1 MLCDLFLFKLDVQ
14 NYIKNMHP
22 RLFIFLLMIC
32 SNMIV
37 NAQTHVAS
45 FFSDGMILQQQK
57 SINIWG
63 IDSAGTKI
71 HVVSSWG
78 ETSQA
83 TTSTNGKWKLQL
95 TTPTAGGPHA
105 ITIKGSS
112 IVTIN
117 DVLIGEVWVC
127 SGQSNMQIPL
137 SGGLDGNFIEGG
149 LDAIVNSKNDRIR
162 FFTVKQNTSL
172 KPLDNVKGRWEKAA
186 PSTSGSFSAVGYFFA
201 QQLEMV
207 LDVPIGIVVTA
218 WGSSTAEAWSD
229 DKTLHDLGITIPNE
243 IAEMPQKT
251 PTVLYNAMMH
261 PLIGYGVKGVL
272 WYQGEANRRNA
283 NEYEKIVNTMVT
295 SWREQW
301 NIGDFPFYFAQI
313 APFNYGKNNSAFLRE
328 AQLKSSQNLQNAEM
342 VVTLDVG
349 DCTQIH
355 PSKKREVGKRLSYL
369 AIAKDY
375 GISGYDFKSPTLTN
389 YFIEKQEIILT
400 FSNRIQLNRNVGTS
414 ENFEI
419 AGTDMIFYPANAVM
433 KSPYHKDQKVRVF
446 SEKVTD
452 PKAVRYGFKN
462 CVIPTLFGRNGLPVS
477 SFRTDNLNANE

>member
-45 FFSDGMILQQQK
+45 FFSDGMILQQKK

-201 QQLEMV
+201 QQLEKV

-229 DKTLHDLGITIPNE
+229 DKTLHDLGIIIPNE

-261 PLIGYGVKGVL
+261 PLIGYGIKGVL

-400 FSNRIQLNRNVGTS
+400 FSNRIQLNRNVGNS

-446 SEKVTD
+446 SEKVPN

>member
-1 MLCDLFLFKLDVQ
+1 MDVK
-14 NYIKNMHP
+14 I
-22 RLFIFLLMIC
+22 LLLLIC
-32 SNMIV
+32 FSLV
-37 NAQTHVAS
+37 TKAQTTVGTV
-45 FFSDGMILQQQK
+45 FGDGMVLQQQK
-57 SINIWG
+57 DIYLWG
-63 IDSAGTKI
+63 TDNVGTKI
-71 HVVSSWG
+71 IVVSSWG
-78 ETSQA
+78 ETTQT
-83 TTSTNGKWKLQL
+83 TTSKNGKWKLRL
-95 TTPTAGGPHA
+95 STPLAGGPHS

-112 IVTIN
+112 TVTID
-117 DVLIGEVWVC
+117 DVLIGEVWVI
-127 SGQSNMQIPL
+127 SGQSNMQLPL
-137 SGGLDGNFIEGG
+137 KGGLDGNFIEGG

-201 QQLEMV
+201 QQLEKV

-261 PLIGYGVKGVL
+261 PLIGYGIKGVL

-301 NIGDFPFYFAQI
+301 NIGDFPFYYAQI

-328 AQLKSSQNLQNAEM
+328 AQLKSSQNLKNAEM

-355 PSKKREVGKRLSYL
+355 PSKKREVGKRLSYIAL
-369 AIAKDY
+369 AKDY

-389 YFIEKQEIILT
+389 YFIEKHEIILT
-400 FSNRIQLNRNVGTS
+400 FSNRIKLNRNVGIS

-419 AGTDMIFYPANAVM
+419 AGTYMIFYPANAVM
-433 KSPYHKDQKVRVF
+433 KSPYHKDQKVSVF
-446 SEKVTD
+446 SEKVPH

>member
-32 SNMIV
+32 SYMIV

-45 FFSDGMILQQQK
+45 FFSDGMILQQKK

-95 TTPTAGGPHA
+95 ITPTAGGPHA

-229 DKTLHDLGITIPNE
+229 DKTLNDLGITIPNE

-261 PLIGYGVKGVL
+261 PLIGYGIKGVL

-355 PSKKREVGKRLSYL
+355 PSKKREVGKRLSYIAL
-369 AIAKDY
+369 AKDY

-433 KSPYHKDQKVRVF
+433 KSPYHEDQKVRVF
-446 SEKVTD
+446 SEKVLN

>member
-1 MLCDLFLFKLDVQ
+1 MRA
-14 NYIKNMHP
+14 
-22 RLFIFLLMIC
+22 RLFIFLVLIC

-37 NAQTHVAS
+37 NAQTNVSS

-57 SINIWG
+57 SINFWG

-71 HVVSSWG
+71 HVESSWG
-78 ETSQA
+78 ETSQT

-95 TTPTAGGPHA
+95 TTPTAGGPYN

-112 IVTIN
+112 TVTIN

-137 SGGLDGNFIEGG
+137 RGGLDGNFIEGG

-162 FFTVKQNTSL
+162 FFTVKQNSSL

-201 QQLEMV
+201 QQLEKV

-218 WGSSTAEAWSD
+218 WGASSVEAWTDSST
-229 DKTLHDLGITIPNE
+229 LNDLGLGP
-243 IAEMPQKT
+243 AEKLVKMKQQSPS
-251 PTVLYNAMMH
+251 VLYNAMMH
-261 PLIGYGVKGVL
+261 PLIGYGIKGVL
-272 WYQGEANRRNA
+272 WYQGETNRSNFS
-283 NEYEKIVNTMVT
+283 EYEKIVNAMVT
-295 SWREQW
+295 SWRDQW
-301 NIGDFPFYFAQI
+301 NIGDFPFYYAQI

-355 PSKKREVGKRLSYL
+355 PSKKREVGKRLSYIAL
-369 AIAKDY
+369 AKDY

-389 YFIEKQEIILT
+389 YFIEDQEIILT
-400 FSNRIQLNRNVGTS
+400 FSNRVHLNKNVDPS

-419 AGTDMIFYPANAVM
+419 AGTDMVFYPANAVM
-433 KSPYHKDQKVRVF
+433 TSPYHKDQKVRVF
-446 SEKVTD
+446 SEKVTH

-462 CVIPTLFGRNGLPVS
+462 CVLPTLFGRNGLPVS
-477 SFRTDNLNANE
+477 SFRTDNLNVNE

>member
-1 MLCDLFLFKLDVQ
+1 
-14 NYIKNMHP
+14 MHP
-22 RLFIFLLMIC
+22 RLFIFLVMIC

-201 QQLEMV
+201 QQLEKV

-229 DKTLHDLGITIPNE
+229 DKTLNDLGIIIPNE

-261 PLIGYGVKGVL
+261 PLIGYGIKGVL

-301 NIGDFPFYFAQI
+301 NIGDFPFYYAQI

-355 PSKKREVGKRLSYL
+355 PSKKREVGKRLSYIAL
-369 AIAKDY
+369 AKNY

-446 SEKVTD
+446 SEKVPN

>member
-1 MLCDLFLFKLDVQ
+1 MRA
-14 NYIKNMHP
+14 
-22 RLFIFLLMIC
+22 RLFIFLVLIC

-37 NAQTHVAS
+37 NAQTNVSS

-57 SINIWG
+57 SINFWG

-71 HVVSSWG
+71 HVESSWG
-78 ETSQA
+78 ETSQT

-95 TTPTAGGPHA
+95 TTPTAGGPHN

-112 IVTIN
+112 TVTIN

-137 SGGLDGNFIEGG
+137 RGGLDGNFIEGG

-162 FFTVKQNTSL
+162 FFTVKQNTSV

-186 PSTSGSFSAVGYFFA
+186 PSTAGSFSAVGYFFA
-201 QQLEMV
+201 QQLEKV

-218 WGSSTAEAWSD
+218 WGASSVEAWTDSST
-229 DKTLHDLGITIPNE
+229 LNDLGLGS
-243 IAEMPQKT
+243 AEKLVKMKQQSPS
-251 PTVLYNAMMH
+251 VLYNAMMH
-261 PLIGYGVKGVL
+261 PLIGYGIKGVL
-272 WYQGEANRRNA
+272 WYQGEANRSNFS
-283 NEYEKIVNTMVT
+283 EYEKIVNAMVT
-295 SWREQW
+295 SWRDQW
-301 NIGDFPFYFAQI
+301 NIGDFPFYYAQI

-328 AQLKSSQNLQNAEM
+328 AQLMSSQSLQNAEM

-355 PSKKREVGKRLSYL
+355 PSKKREVGKRLSYIAL
-369 AIAKDY
+369 AKDY

-389 YFIEKQEIILT
+389 YFIEDQEIILT
-400 FSNRIQLNRNVGTS
+400 FSNRIQLNKNVDPS

-419 AGTDMIFYPANAVM
+419 AGTDMVFYPANAVM
-433 KSPYHKDQKVRVF
+433 TSPYHKDQKVRVF
-446 SEKVTD
+446 SEKVPH

-462 CVIPTLFGRNGLPVS
+462 CVLPTLFGRNGLPVS
-477 SFRTDNLNANE
+477 SFRTDNLNVNE

>member
-1 MLCDLFLFKLDVQ
+1 M
-14 NYIKNMHP
+14 
-22 RLFIFLLMIC
+22 
-32 SNMIV
+32 
-37 NAQTHVAS
+37 
-45 FFSDGMILQQQK
+45 
-57 SINIWG
+57 
-63 IDSAGTKI
+63 
-71 HVVSSWG
+71 
-78 ETSQA
+78 
-83 TTSTNGKWKLQL
+83 
-95 TTPTAGGPHA
+95 
-105 ITIKGSS
+105 
-112 IVTIN
+112 
-117 DVLIGEVWVC
+117 
-127 SGQSNMQIPL
+127 
-137 SGGLDGNFIEGG
+137 
-149 LDAIVNSKNDRIR
+149 
-162 FFTVKQNTSL
+162 
-172 KPLDNVKGRWEKAA
+172 
-186 PSTSGSFSAVGYFFA
+186 
-201 QQLEMV
+201 
-207 LDVPIGIVVTA
+207 
-218 WGSSTAEAWSD
+218 
-229 DKTLHDLGITIPNE
+229 
-243 IAEMPQKT
+243 
-251 PTVLYNAMMH
+251 
-261 PLIGYGVKGVL
+261 

-355 PSKKREVGKRLSYL
+355 PSKKREVGKRLSYIAL
-369 AIAKDY
+369 AKDY

-446 SEKVTD
+446 SEKVPN

>member
-1 MLCDLFLFKLDVQ
+1 MRA
-14 NYIKNMHP
+14 
-22 RLFIFLLMIC
+22 RLFIFLVLIC

-37 NAQTHVAS
+37 NAQTNVSS

-57 SINIWG
+57 SINFWG

-71 HVVSSWG
+71 HVESSWG
-78 ETSQA
+78 ETSQT

-95 TTPTAGGPHA
+95 TTPTAGGPYN

-112 IVTIN
+112 TVTIN

-137 SGGLDGNFIEGG
+137 RGGLDGNFIEGG

-162 FFTVKQNTSL
+162 FFTVKQNTSV

-201 QQLEMV
+201 QQLEKV

-218 WGSSTAEAWSD
+218 WGASSVEAWTDSST
-229 DKTLHDLGITIPNE
+229 LNDLGLGP
-243 IAEMPQKT
+243 AEKLVKMKQQSPS
-251 PTVLYNAMMH
+251 VLYNAMMH
-261 PLIGYGVKGVL
+261 PLIGYGIKGVL
-272 WYQGEANRRNA
+272 WYQGETNRSNFS
-283 NEYEKIVNTMVT
+283 EYEKIVNAMVT
-295 SWREQW
+295 SWRDQW
-301 NIGDFPFYFAQI
+301 NIGDFPFYYAQI

-328 AQLKSSQNLQNAEM
+328 AQLMSSQSLQNAEM

-355 PSKKREVGKRLSYL
+355 PSKKREVGKRLSYIAL
-369 AIAKDY
+369 AKDY

-389 YFIEKQEIILT
+389 YFIEDQEIILT
-400 FSNRIQLNRNVGTS
+400 FSNRVHLNKNVDPS

-419 AGTDMIFYPANAVM
+419 AGTDMVFYPANAVM
-433 KSPYHKDQKVRVF
+433 TSPYHKDQKVRVF
-446 SEKVTD
+446 SEKVTH

-462 CVIPTLFGRNGLPVS
+462 CVLPTLFGRNGLPVS
-477 SFRTDNLNANE
+477 SFRTDNLNVNE

>member
-1 MLCDLFLFKLDVQ
+1 
-14 NYIKNMHP
+14 
-22 RLFIFLLMIC
+22 
-32 SNMIV
+32 
-37 NAQTHVAS
+37 
-45 FFSDGMILQQQK
+45 
-57 SINIWG
+57 
-63 IDSAGTKI
+63 
-71 HVVSSWG
+71 
-78 ETSQA
+78 
-83 TTSTNGKWKLQL
+83 
-95 TTPTAGGPHA
+95 
-105 ITIKGSS
+105 
-112 IVTIN
+112 
-117 DVLIGEVWVC
+117 
-127 SGQSNMQIPL
+127 MQIPL

-162 FFTVKQNTSL
+162 FFTVKQNSSL

-201 QQLEMV
+201 QQLEKV

-229 DKTLHDLGITIPNE
+229 DKTLHDLGIIIPNE

-261 PLIGYGVKGVL
+261 PLIGYGIKGVL

-355 PSKKREVGKRLSYL
+355 PSKKREVGKRLSYIAL
-369 AIAKDY
+369 AKDY

-446 SEKVTD
+446 SEKVPN

>member
-1 MLCDLFLFKLDVQ
+1 MR
-14 NYIKNMHP
+14 P
-22 RLFIFLLMIC
+22 RLFILLLMIC
-32 SNMIV
+32 SNTII
-37 NAQTHVAS
+37 NAQTKVAS
-45 FFSDGMILQQQK
+45 FFSDGMILHQQK

-78 ETSQA
+78 ETSQT

-95 TTPTAGGPHA
+95 STPVAGSPHP

-112 IVTIN
+112 TIIIN
-117 DVLIGEVWVC
+117 DVLIGEVWIC
-127 SGQSNMQIPL
+127 SGQSNMQLPL
-137 SGGLDGNFIEGG
+137 KGGLDGNFIEGG

-162 FFTVKQNTSL
+162 FFNVKQNASL
-172 KPLDNVKGRWEKAA
+172 KPLDNVNGRWEKAA

-201 QQLEMV
+201 QQLEKV

-261 PLIGYGVKGVL
+261 PLIGYGIKGVL
-272 WYQGEANRRNA
+272 WYQGEANRPNA

-301 NIGDFPFYFAQI
+301 NIADFPFYYAQI

-328 AQLKSSQNLQNAEM
+328 AQLKSSQSLQNAEM

-355 PSKKREVGKRLSYL
+355 PSKKREVGKRLSYVAL
-369 AIAKDY
+369 AKDY

-389 YFIEKQEIILT
+389 YFIEEQEIILT
-400 FSNRIQLNRNVGTS
+400 FSNRVHLNKNVDPS

-419 AGTDMIFYPANAVM
+419 AGTDMVFYPANAVM
-433 KSPYHKDQKVRVF
+433 TSPYHKDQKIRVF
-446 SEKVTD
+446 SEKVPH

-462 CVIPTLFGRNGLPVS
+462 CVLPTIFGRNGLPVS
-477 SFRTDNLNANE
+477 SFRTDNLNSNE

>member
-1 MLCDLFLFKLDVQ
+1 MR
-14 NYIKNMHP
+14 P
-22 RLFIFLLMIC
+22 RLFIFLLLIC
-32 SNMIV
+32 SNTIV
-37 NAQTHVAS
+37 NAQTNVAS

-78 ETSQA
+78 ETSQT

-95 TTPTAGGPHA
+95 STPVAGGPHS

-112 IVTIN
+112 TIIIN
-117 DVLIGEVWVC
+117 DVLIGEVWIC
-127 SGQSNMQIPL
+127 SGQSNMQLPL
-137 SGGLDGNFIEGG
+137 KGGLDGNFIEGG

-172 KPLDNVKGRWEKAA
+172 KPLENVNGRWEKAN

-201 QQLEMV
+201 HQIEKVLE
-207 LDVPIGIVVTA
+207 VPVGIIVTA
-218 WGSSTAEAWSD
+218 WGASSAEAWTDSS
-229 DKTLHDLGITIPNE
+229 TLNDLGLGS
-243 IAEMPQKT
+243 AEKMAKMKQQT
-251 PTVLYNAMMH
+251 PSVLYNAMIN
-261 PLIGYGVKGVL
+261 PLIGYGIKGVL
-272 WYQGEANRRNA
+272 WYQGEANRPNA
-283 NEYEKIVNTMVT
+283 NEYEKIVNAMVT

-301 NIGDFPFYFAQI
+301 NIGDFPFYYAQI

-328 AQLKSSQNLQNAEM
+328 AQLKSSQSLQNAEM

-355 PSKKREVGKRLSYL
+355 PSKKREVGKRLSYVAL
-369 AIAKDY
+369 AKNY

-389 YFIEKQEIILT
+389 YFIEDQEIILT
-400 FSNRIQLNRNVGTS
+400 FSNRVHLNKNVNPS

-419 AGTDMIFYPANAVM
+419 AGSDMVFYPANAVM
-433 KSPYHKDQKVRVF
+433 TSPYHKDQKVRVF
-446 SEKVTD
+446 SEKVPH

-462 CVIPTLFGRNGLPVS
+462 CLIPTLFGRNGLPVS

>member
-1 MLCDLFLFKLDVQ
+1 
-14 NYIKNMHP
+14 MHP
-22 RLFIFLLMIC
+22 RLFIFLVMIC

-37 NAQTHVAS
+37 IAQTHVAS

-71 HVVSSWG
+71 HVLSSWG

-112 IVTIN
+112 IITIN

-127 SGQSNMQIPL
+127 SGQSNMQVPL
-137 SGGLDGNFIEGG
+137 SGGLDGNFIKGG

-201 QQLEMV
+201 QQLEKV

-261 PLIGYGVKGVL
+261 PLIGYGIKGVL

-301 NIGDFPFYFAQI
+301 NIGDFPFYYAQI

-328 AQLKSSQNLQNAEM
+328 AQLKSSQNLKNAEM

-355 PSKKREVGKRLSYL
+355 PSKKREVGKRLSYIAL
-369 AIAKDY
+369 AKDY

-400 FSNRIQLNRNVGTS
+400 FSNRIQLNRNVGIS

-433 KSPYHKDQKVRVF
+433 KSPYDKNQKVRVF
-446 SEKVTD
+446 SEKVLH

-462 CVIPTLFGRNGLPVS
+462 CVTPTLFGRNGLPVS

>member
-1 MLCDLFLFKLDVQ
+1 MLCDLFLFKLYVQ

-22 RLFIFLLMIC
+22 RLFIFLVMIC

-201 QQLEMV
+201 QQLEKV

-229 DKTLHDLGITIPNE
+229 VKTLNDLGITIPNE

-261 PLIGYGVKGVL
+261 PLVGYGIKGVL

-301 NIGDFPFYFAQI
+301 NIGDFPFYYAQI
-313 APFNYGKNNSAFLRE
+313 SPFNYGKNNSAFLRE
-328 AQLKSSQNLQNAEM
+328 AQLKSSQSLQNAEM

-462 CVIPTLFGRNGLPVS
+462 CVIPTLFGRNGLPIS

>member
-1 MLCDLFLFKLDVQ
+1 MR
-14 NYIKNMHP
+14 P
-22 RLFIFLLMIC
+22 RLFIFLVLIC
-32 SNMIV
+32 SNTIV
-37 NAQTHVAS
+37 NAQTNVAS

-78 ETSQA
+78 ETSQT

-95 TTPTAGGPHA
+95 STPVAGGPHS

-112 IVTIN
+112 TIIIN
-117 DVLIGEVWVC
+117 DVLIGEVWIC
-127 SGQSNMQIPL
+127 SGQSNMQLPL
-137 SGGLDGNFIEGG
+137 KGGLDGNFIEGG

-162 FFTVKQNTSL
+162 FFNVKQNASL
-172 KPLDNVKGRWEKAA
+172 KPLDNVNGRWEKAN

-201 QQLEMV
+201 HQIEKVLE
-207 LDVPIGIVVTA
+207 VPVGIIVTA
-218 WGSSTAEAWSD
+218 WGASSAEAWTDSS
-229 DKTLHDLGITIPNE
+229 TLNDLGFEFPE
-243 IAEMPQKT
+243 KMAKMKQQT
-251 PTVLYNAMMH
+251 PSVLYNTMIH
-261 PLIGYGVKGVL
+261 PLIGYGIKGVL

-283 NEYEKIVNTMVT
+283 NEYEKIVNAMVS

-301 NIGDFPFYFAQI
+301 NIGDFPFYYAQI

-328 AQLKSSQNLQNAEM
+328 AQLKSSQSLQNAEM

-355 PSKKREVGKRLSYL
+355 PSKKREVGKRLSYVAL
-369 AIAKDY
+369 AKDY

-389 YFIEKQEIILT
+389 YFIEDQEIVLT
-400 FSNRIQLNRNVGTS
+400 FSSRIQLNKNVDTS

-419 AGTDMIFYPANAVM
+419 AGTNMVFYPANAAM
-433 KSPYHKDQKVRVF
+433 TSPYHKDQKIRVF
-446 SEKVTD
+446 SEKVPH

-462 CVIPTLFGRNGLPVS
+462 CVLPTLFGRNGLPVS
-477 SFRTDNLNANE
+477 SFRTDNLNSNE

>member
-1 MLCDLFLFKLDVQ
+1 MLCDLFLFKLYVQ

-137 SGGLDGNFIEGG
+137 RGGLDGNFIEGG

-201 QQLEMV
+201 QQLETV

-243 IAEMPQKT
+243 IAEIPQKT

-261 PLIGYGVKGVL
+261 PLIGYGIKGVL

-283 NEYEKIVNTMVT
+283 NEYEKIVNAMVT

-301 NIGDFPFYFAQI
+301 NIGDFPFYYAQI

-328 AQLKSSQNLQNAEM
+328 AQLKSSQSLQNAEM

-375 GISGYDFKSPTLTN
+375 GISGYDFKSPTLTD

-446 SEKVTD
+446 SEKVPN

-462 CVIPTLFGRNGLPVS
+462 CVIPTLFGRNGLPIS
-477 SFRTDNLNANE
+477 SFRTDILNANE

>member
-201 QQLEMV
+201 QQLEKV

-261 PLIGYGVKGVL
+261 PLIGYGIKGVL

-301 NIGDFPFYFAQI
+301 NIGDFPFYYAQI

-355 PSKKREVGKRLSYL
+355 PSKKREVGKRLSYIAL
-369 AIAKDY
+369 AKDY

-433 KSPYHKDQKVRVF
+433 KSPYHKDQKLRVF
-446 SEKVTD
+446 SEKVPN

-462 CVIPTLFGRNGLPVS
+462 CVIPTLFGRNGLPIS
-477 SFRTDNLNANE
+477 SFRTDILNANE

>member
-172 KPLDNVKGRWEKAA
+172 KPLDNLKGRWEKAA

-201 QQLEMV
+201 QQLEKV

-229 DKTLHDLGITIPNE
+229 DKTLNDLGIIIPNE

-261 PLIGYGVKGVL
+261 PIIGYGIKGVL

-355 PSKKREVGKRLSYL
+355 PSKKREVGKRLSYIAL
-369 AIAKDY
+369 AKDY

-389 YFIEKQEIILT
+389 YFIEKQEIILI

-433 KSPYHKDQKVRVF
+433 KSPYYKDQKVRVF
-446 SEKVTD
+446 SEKVPN

>member
-45 FFSDGMILQQQK
+45 FFSDGMILQQKK

-201 QQLEMV
+201 QQLEKV

-229 DKTLHDLGITIPNE
+229 DKTLNDLGITIPNE

-261 PLIGYGVKGVL
+261 PLIGYGIKGVL

-301 NIGDFPFYFAQI
+301 NIGDFSFYFAQI

-355 PSKKREVGKRLSYL
+355 PSKKREVGKRLSYIAL
-369 AIAKDY
+369 AKDY

-389 YFIEKQEIILT
+389 FFIEKQEIILT

-446 SEKVTD
+446 SEKVPN

>member
-22 RLFIFLLMIC
+22 RLFVFLLMIC
-32 SNMIV
+32 SNMIA

-45 FFSDGMILQQQK
+45 FFSDGMILQQKK

-162 FFTVKQNTSL
+162 FFTVKQNSSL

-201 QQLEMV
+201 QQLEKV

-229 DKTLHDLGITIPNE
+229 DKTLNDLGIIIPNE

-261 PLIGYGVKGVL
+261 PLIGYGIKGVL

-355 PSKKREVGKRLSYL
+355 PSKKREVGKRLSYIAL
-369 AIAKDY
+369 AKDY

-446 SEKVTD
+446 SEKVPN

>member
-1 MLCDLFLFKLDVQ
+1 MRA
-14 NYIKNMHP
+14 
-22 RLFIFLLMIC
+22 RLFIFLVLIC

-37 NAQTHVAS
+37 NAQTNVSS

-57 SINIWG
+57 SINFWG

-78 ETSQA
+78 ETSQT

-95 TTPTAGGPHA
+95 TTPTAGGPHN

-112 IVTIN
+112 TVTIN

-137 SGGLDGNFIEGG
+137 RGGLDGNFIEGG

-162 FFTVKQNTSL
+162 FFTVKQNTSV

-201 QQLEMV
+201 QQLEKV

-218 WGSSTAEAWSD
+218 WGASSVEAWTDSST
-229 DKTLHDLGITIPNE
+229 LNDLGLGS
-243 IAEMPQKT
+243 AEELVKMKQQSPS
-251 PTVLYNAMMH
+251 VLYNAMMH
-261 PLIGYGVKGVL
+261 PLIGYGIKGVL
-272 WYQGEANRRNA
+272 WYQGETNRSNFS
-283 NEYEKIVNTMVT
+283 EYEKIVNAMVT
-295 SWREQW
+295 SWRDQW
-301 NIGDFPFYFAQI
+301 NIGDFPFYYAQI

-328 AQLKSSQNLQNAEM
+328 AQLMSSQSLQNAEM

-355 PSKKREVGKRLSYL
+355 PSKKREVGKRLSYIAL
-369 AIAKDY
+369 AKDY

-389 YFIEKQEIILT
+389 YFIEDQEIILT
-400 FSNRIQLNRNVGTS
+400 FSNRIKLNKNVDPS

-419 AGTDMIFYPANAVM
+419 AGTDMIFYPAKAVM
-433 KSPYHKDQKVRVF
+433 TSPYHKDQKVRVF
-446 SEKVTD
+446 SEKVTH

-462 CVIPTLFGRNGLPVS
+462 CVIPTLFGMNGLPVS
-477 SFRTDNLNANE
+477 SFRTDNLNVNE

>member
-1 MLCDLFLFKLDVQ
+1 MRA
-14 NYIKNMHP
+14 
-22 RLFIFLLMIC
+22 RLFIFLVLIC

-37 NAQTHVAS
+37 NAQTNVSS

-57 SINIWG
+57 SINFWG

-71 HVVSSWG
+71 HVESSWG
-78 ETSQA
+78 ETSQT

-95 TTPTAGGPHA
+95 TTPTAGGPYN

-112 IVTIN
+112 TVTIN

-137 SGGLDGNFIEGG
+137 RGGLDGNFIEGG

-162 FFTVKQNTSL
+162 FFTVKQNTSV

-201 QQLEMV
+201 QQLEKV

-218 WGSSTAEAWSD
+218 WGASSVEAWTDSST
-229 DKTLHDLGITIPNE
+229 LNDLGLGP
-243 IAEMPQKT
+243 AEKLVKMKQQSPS
-251 PTVLYNAMMH
+251 VLYNAMMH
-261 PLIGYGVKGVL
+261 PLIGYGIKGVL
-272 WYQGEANRRNA
+272 WYQGETNRSNFS
-283 NEYEKIVNTMVT
+283 EYEKIVNAMVT
-295 SWREQW
+295 SWRDQW
-301 NIGDFPFYFAQI
+301 NIGDFPFYYAQI

-355 PSKKREVGKRLSYL
+355 PSKKREVGKRLSYIAL
-369 AIAKDY
+369 AKDY

-389 YFIEKQEIILT
+389 YFIEDQEIILT
-400 FSNRIQLNRNVGTS
+400 FSNRVHLNKNVDPS

-419 AGTDMIFYPANAVM
+419 AGTDMVFYPANAVM
-433 KSPYHKDQKVRVF
+433 TSPYHKDQKVRVF
-446 SEKVTD
+446 SEKVTH

-462 CVIPTLFGRNGLPVS
+462 CVLPTLFGRNGLPVS
-477 SFRTDNLNANE
+477 SFRTDNLNVNE

>member
-1 MLCDLFLFKLDVQ
+1 
-14 NYIKNMHP
+14 MHP
-22 RLFIFLLMIC
+22 RLFIFLVMIC

-78 ETSQA
+78 ETLQT

-95 TTPTAGGPHA
+95 TTPTAGGPHT

-112 IVTIN
+112 TVTIN

-137 SGGLDGNFIEGG
+137 RGGLDGNFIEGG

-162 FFTVKQNTSL
+162 FFSVKQNTSL

-201 QQLEMV
+201 QQLEKV

-229 DKTLHDLGITIPNE
+229 VKTLDDLGITIPNE

-261 PLIGYGVKGVL
+261 PLIGYGMKGVL
-272 WYQGEANRRNA
+272 WYQGEANRPNA
-283 NEYEKIVNTMVT
+283 NEYEKIVNAMVT

-301 NIGDFPFYFAQI
+301 NIGNFPFYYAQI
-313 APFNYGKNNSAFLRE
+313 SPFNYGKNNSAFLRE
-328 AQLKSSQNLQNAEM
+328 AQLKSSQSLQNAEM
-342 VVTLDVG
+342 IVTLDVG

-355 PSKKREVGKRLSYL
+355 PSKKREVGKRMSYIAL
-369 AIAKDY
+369 AKDY

-389 YFIEKQEIILT
+389 YFIEDQEIILT
-400 FSNRIQLNRNVGTS
+400 FSNRIQLNRNVDAS

-433 KSPYHKDQKVRVF
+433 TSPYHEDQKIRVS
-446 SEKVTD
+446 SEKVPH

-462 CVIPTLFGRNGLPVS
+462 CVIPMLFGRNGLPVS

>member
-1 MLCDLFLFKLDVQ
+1 MDVK
-14 NYIKNMHP
+14 I
-22 RLFIFLLMIC
+22 LLLLIC
-32 SNMIV
+32 FSLV
-37 NAQTHVAS
+37 TKAQTTVGTV
-45 FFSDGMILQQQK
+45 FGDGMVLQQQK
-57 SINIWG
+57 DIYLWG
-63 IDSAGTKI
+63 TDNVGTKI
-71 HVVSSWG
+71 IVVSSWG
-78 ETSQA
+78 ETTQT
-83 TTSTNGKWKLQL
+83 TTSKNGKWKLRL
-95 TTPTAGGPHA
+95 STPNAGGPHT

-112 IVTIN
+112 TVTID
-117 DVLIGEVWVC
+117 DVLIGEVWVI
-127 SGQSNMQIPL
+127 SGQSNMQLPL
-137 SGGLDGNFIEGG
+137 KGGLDGNFIEGG

-201 QQLEMV
+201 QQLEKV

-261 PLIGYGVKGVL
+261 PLIGYGIKGVV

-301 NIGDFPFYFAQI
+301 NIGDFPFYYAQI

-328 AQLKSSQNLQNAEM
+328 AQLKSSQNLKNAEM

-355 PSKKREVGKRLSYL
+355 PSKKREVGKRLSYIAL
-369 AIAKDY
+369 AKDY

-389 YFIEKQEIILT
+389 YFIEKHEIILT
-400 FSNRIQLNRNVGTS
+400 FSNRIKLNRNVGIS

-433 KSPYHKDQKVRVF
+433 KSPYHKDQKVSVF
-446 SEKVTD
+446 SEKVPH